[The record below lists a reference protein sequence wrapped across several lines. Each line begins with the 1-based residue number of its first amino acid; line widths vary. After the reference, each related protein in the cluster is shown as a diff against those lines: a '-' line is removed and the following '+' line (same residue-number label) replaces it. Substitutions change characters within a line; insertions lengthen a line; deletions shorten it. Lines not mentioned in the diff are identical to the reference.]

1 MANLKTEVILT
12 MNGKAAIQVLEA
24 LRDKAKSVR
33 EEIDH
38 LDEKAPD
45 FKQRKAGLEEV
56 YKALQSA
63 ETDVIKGTERLDHAL
78 QNLTSTSLQN
88 LRKALGDG
96 RRQLQKLSEDE
107 LEQAD
112 ELRRKMKQVG
122 DEIRLLE
129 GQYVKIPDGLK
140 NIKNQSDQWLD
151 KAIKQQ
157 RDLVGSLEKSDAS
170 YQKNI
175 STLKQLVAEEDRR
188 KGKMSKSEA
197 MSTVSNK
204 YANASE
210 LRRAK
215 TTITEV
221 RDKTDSHKVDEIEQY
236 NKALLEIDKRLG
248 SISGQFVDV
257 QKGISNVSNQ
267 SDQWLDK
274 AIKQQR
280 DLVGSLEKSD
290 ASYQQNLA
298 TLKQLE
304 AEEDRRKGKM
314 SEAEA
319 RRTVSDDNASAS
331 DLRRAK
337 ATLTEARDKTAV
349 GKTGDIDAYNR
360 DLQEIEK
367 RLEAVSGKAQKASM
381 SWKQMKQV
389 LAEPNKASGED
400 IKRAMEVIAQKIQQ
414 LPAGSKY
421 VATLRRQ
428 YAMLEQTLKGTRMS
442 QSALNDILTR
452 SKQGKAS
459 LDELRRAYKQLEEE
473 LNQLN
478 TKSKEFAD
486 KQKSMKELKKNI
498 DEVTGAA
505 NKQGGA
511 WHTAMK
517 NLTAY
522 VGLFAAF
529 NKAKELVT
537 GAIKKNLEYSGSL
550 TDIRKVSG
558 LTMEEVKKLSTE
570 LAKIDTRTSVDGLA
584 QLAYQGAKLGMGKYG
599 VEGMAQFVRAADQI
613 NVAIGEEMGEEALPA
628 LSKMV
633 EVMGLI
639 PKMGIEKAMEATGSA
654 MFKLSSTSTST
665 SNDIVEFSK
674 RLTGV
679 ARTAGITTDQLLALG
694 SASSSMMLMPEVAST
709 AMGKFIV
716 ALQKNHNL
724 IAKELGIPDETIKNL
739 YASGHAMDAIVL
751 VLEKMRDKGNMNAL
765 GGIFKDLGSDGQR
778 LVTAMVTMS
787 KNVDMLKDHLYE
799 SQEAFEEASAVTDEY
814 NMQQQSA
821 IGILERANNLWEKA
835 FVNPDGVDAVKD
847 MAQWWY
853 EMSQTMT
860 SSPLLKGTLQ
870 VALQMVLLALKSIA
884 TLLPVIIGYMASQGI
899 YSGLML
905 IKNFGVVL
913 GSAVKQMYA
922 YATASRTAAV
932 AQTGLNSAMKLNP
945 WIALASIIVAVAGA
959 VYGYAQ
965 QAKEAAKAEMEATK
979 KANAWKN
986 NLKEAQIQTDDLTRK
1001 LHSYKVALEKANISQ
1016 ASRDAQIA
1024 RFNRDFRQYISKL
1037 GIEIKNVDDLRKHY
1051 NALSEEI
1058 QRATYYRMRE
1068 QAKEDALPKFREDRL
1083 AAQNKLKKYIK
1094 DREYDYGGF
1103 TSKQI
1108 MEWFKKGASASAI
1121 YKYMIQGS
1129 FNYRRKKGDSTIR
1142 NVDPSKIKFNYK
1154 TGDYTY
1160 DYGNGSKLHG
1170 KDEKLLSDL
1179 RYYQNATLRESTK
1192 DKEINDYF
1200 GDFVPEDYHPWIDE
1214 EVGTLENNA
1223 KDKDA
1228 IAQEKR
1234 DKRDRKRAWREKL
1247 KQKQDEAKAIMDDV
1261 DNYYDRQI
1269 NAKLAQAI
1277 SLNMDKTEQEQF
1289 VLPLRQNK
1297 EIARS
1302 QVRLAVAGKPNKW
1315 EDAKKMMTAD
1325 MVEQADETGVNLS
1338 ENLLDGILKNNIG
1351 NLRKLMEQFGKNL
1364 GLSMNS
1370 ITAKIFAKA
1379 TRSEQEILKMK
1390 LKQMEAR
1397 RKIAME
1403 HDYTGI
1409 VQQNSYDSF
1418 NEMGFAA
1425 PTKEETTVTKKMVDG
1440 KEILDTSAFD
1450 KRRKAIKDMYETARK
1465 ELAQLYTI
1473 DVSTTDG
1480 KGMLMKML
1488 FGDDPDGMAARIK
1501 ASLGESEESWK
1512 AFYLNLIQY
1521 SDNYAEAEKKK
1532 YDSTKKILDFW
1543 WSSNKRNIAQ
1553 QDKLR
1558 KIQNESNL
1566 FGKRTNLLSN
1576 LGLANLTADPEIELM
1591 KARMQAAEDYYA
1603 FVERNTKNKQLVD
1616 EAERAR
1622 QEAELAYANQMA
1634 TAMKSRLS
1642 QMKELVQPIE
1652 DFGTAVGQA
1661 LAEMRYDAES
1671 ANDAIKSAL
1680 KSMLES
1686 WAKMAL
1692 NDVNTQM
1699 WKAINDAGAK
1709 RGRKNAQPDIDT
1721 ARANAN
1727 ANAVTMNTSDIGTAG
1742 NPAHVIVDNETKPS
1756 DSISDKKADVVVHSE
1771 PGGPDA
1777 LPTVAHKDLPAPASP
1792 ILVPNNTERHG
1803 AGGLFKSVAPD
1814 TMPSYPSK
1822 DKVSAEL
1829 PVKIG
1834 DDNVVDSHSNSQE
1847 KSDLQHE
1854 SLSRVEEKRR
1864 GNFPSDFHPDLYPE
1878 ITGNSKKESPVPSVD
1893 TKKYEPQANAAL
1905 KRAHN
1910 NNNLQNEE
1918 HREGVV
1924 GLGDIQENVRGLLEV
1939 AKDLQSKVSD
1949 RTDSNVGSPA
1959 EQTEESDSSANS
1971 TSYFDPAYRTQKALP
1986 ADAQESQGKVR
1997 KSPSNQKQGSPAL
2010 KGVAEQAGGSF
2021 ADAITGQ
2028 SSFAE
2033 AGAGIVMGGVNAVL
2047 NADLGD
2053 SRKKKKEEKQR
2064 KKQLREEKKHQKAL
2078 SKEVKQG
2085 TKEREKTTDKG
2096 VKNMTVTTEQGNK
2109 EQSKGTEVA
2118 QQTMLGATDAA
2129 LNATLV
2135 AKQKNND
2142 ATLQSDAVRTQ
2153 GEVTFSIAGAMAK
2166 CFEFLGPI
2174 AGPIAAAVVMS
2185 TLMGLLQWALSSAL
2199 GGGKK
2204 KNSTKGP
2211 NTKVVSGMLTY
2222 DSGNVQDL
2230 RPFVGNDGSLY
2241 WATEDDKPHNGVSL
2255 LTQPTATTINGRP
2268 SLVAE
2273 NGPEL
2278 VIGRETTQAMM
2289 MNNPQLLKALVNYDR
2304 NYSGRRAYDTGN
2316 IAETSPTIAAGTSVT
2331 DEMVS
2336 YQANTNVA
2344 LLQAVNTLLQR
2355 LEQPIEAKI
2364 DMYGRGKLYDSM
2376 TKANQ
2381 FMKNK

>member
-1 MANLKTEVILT
+1 MANLKTEVILS

-24 LRDKAKSVR
+24 LRDKGRSVR

-38 LDEKAPD
+38 LDKDAPD
-45 FKQRKAGLEEV
+45 FKERKAGLESV
-56 YKALQSA
+56 YKTLQNYQ
-63 ETDVIKGTERLDHAL
+63 TNIIKDTERLDHAL
-78 QNLTSTSLQN
+78 KNLSTTSLQN

-96 RRQLQKLSEDE
+96 RRQLQKLSEDD
-107 LEQAD
+107 LAQA
-112 ELRRKMKQVG
+112 EEVRKKMKQVG
-122 DEIRLLE
+122 DEIRLIE
-129 GQYVKIPDGLK
+129 GQYVKIAEGLK
-140 NIKNQSDQWLD
+140 NVANQSDQWLD

-157 RDLVGSLEKSDAS
+157 RDLVGSLQKSDA
-170 YQKNI
+170 
-175 STLKQLVAEEDRR
+175 
-188 KGKMSKSEA
+188 G
-197 MSTVSNK
+197 
-204 YANASE
+204 
-210 LRRAK
+210 
-215 TTITEV
+215 
-221 RDKTDSHKVDEIEQY
+221 
-236 NKALLEIDKRLG
+236 
-248 SISGQFVDV
+248 
-257 QKGISNVSNQ
+257 
-267 SDQWLDK
+267 
-274 AIKQQR
+274 
-280 DLVGSLEKSD
+280 
-290 ASYQQNLA
+290 YQQNLA
-298 TLKQLE
+298 TLKRLE

-314 SEAEA
+314 NVAEA
-319 RRTVSDDNASAS
+319 RQTVSDDNASAS

-337 ATLTEARDKTAV
+337 ATLTEARDKTAI
-349 GKTGDIDAYNR
+349 GKTGEIDSYNR

-367 RLEAVSGKAQKASM
+367 RLEAVSGKTQKASM

-400 IKRAMEVIAQKIQQ
+400 IKRTMEVIQQKIQQ

-421 VATLRRQ
+421 VADLRRQ
-428 YAMLEQTLKGTRMS
+428 YSMLEQTLKGTRMS
-442 QSALNDILTR
+442 QSALNDILSR

-473 LNQLN
+473 LNQVN
-478 TKSKEFAD
+478 TTSKEFAD

-505 NKQGGA
+505 HKQGGA
-511 WHTAMK
+511 WRTALK

-522 VGLFAAF
+522 VGLFSVF
-529 NKAKELVT
+529 NHIKDLVT
-537 GAIKKNLEYSGSL
+537 GAIKKNFEYSGSL

-558 LTMEEVKKLSTE
+558 LTMEQVKQLSTE
-570 LAKIDTRTSVDGLA
+570 LGKIDTRTSVDGLA
-584 QLAYQGAKLGMGKYG
+584 QLAYQGAKFGMGKYG

-765 GGIFKDLGSDGQR
+765 GGIFKDLGSDDQR

-787 KNVDMLKDHLYE
+787 KNVDILKDHLYE
-799 SQEAFEEASAVTDEY
+799 SEEAFREATAVGKEY
-814 NMQQQSA
+814 SMQQLSA
-821 IGILERANNLWEKA
+821 IGILERANNLWVKA
-835 FVNPDGVDAVKD
+835 FVNPDGVDAVKG
-847 MAQWWY
+847 MAEWWY
-853 EMSQTMT
+853 EMSATMT
-860 SSPLLKGTLQ
+860 NSPLLKGTLQ
-870 VALQMVLLALKSIA
+870 IALQMVLITLKAVA
-884 TLLPVIIGYMASQGI
+884 TLLPVIIGYMASQGL
-899 YSGLML
+899 YSGLSL
-905 IKNFGVVL
+905 LWQYLTALGV
-913 GSAVKQMYA
+913 AVKSMFQYA
-922 YATASRTAAV
+922 RALFTANAA
-932 AQTGLNSAMKLNP
+932 QSTLNKTMKLNP
-945 WIALASIIVAVAGA
+945 WIAFASVIFGVAGA
-959 VYGYAQ
+959 IYGYTQRAREAAEA
-965 QAKEAAKAEMEATK
+965 AKEAEKQE
-979 KANAWKN
+979 NAWRSTLGKAAVETA
-986 NLKEAQIQTDDLTRK
+986 NLNKKLENYKRMMSKSNLSQKERQGL
-1001 LHSYKVALEKANISQ
+1001 IS
-1016 ASRDAQIA
+1016 
-1024 RFNRDFRQYISKL
+1024 RFNKDFRSYISNL
-1037 GIEIKNVDDLRKHY
+1037 GIEIKSVKDLRDHY
-1051 NALSEEI
+1051 SELAQEA
-1058 QRATYYRMRE
+1058 QRATYYRMME
-1068 QAKEDALPKFREDRL
+1068 KAKQQALPKLDADRDSAANALL
-1083 AAQNKLKKYIK
+1083 AQVQKLGIAKLGVSFADI
-1094 DREYDYGGF
+1094 DRWV
-1103 TSKQI
+1103 S
-1108 MEWFKKGASASAI
+1108 KGANGNALFWNLVKKMPKNKSGLKDGFNWKLGKDGYIYRDTYDGGKAGIISDDSQMQYKLRDLLSASRWYVNAT
-1121 YKYMIQGS
+1121 GR
-1129 FNYRRKKGDSTIR
+1129 RRKKEKDIE
-1142 NVDPSKIKFNYK
+1142 DNYQK
-1154 TGDYTY
+1154 WFPKDYTPY
-1160 DYGNGSKLHG
+1160 
-1170 KDEKLLSDL
+1170 
-1179 RYYQNATLRESTK
+1179 
-1192 DKEINDYF
+1192 
-1200 GDFVPEDYHPWIDE
+1200 PEEDP
-1214 EVGTLENNA
+1214 GTLEKEA
-1223 KDKDA
+1223 PDKDA

-1234 DKRDRKRAWREKL
+1234 DQRDRERAWREEL
-1247 KQKQDEAKAIMDDV
+1247 KQKQDQAKAIMDDV
-1261 DNYYDRQI
+1261 NNYYDRQI

-1315 EDAKKMMTAD
+1315 EDAKKMMAAD
-1325 MVEQADETGVNLS
+1325 MVEQKGETGINLS
-1338 ENLLDGILKNNIG
+1338 KDLLDGILNNNID
-1351 NLRKLMEQFGKNL
+1351 NLRKLMEQLGKNL

-1370 ITAKIFAKA
+1370 ITAEIFAKA

-1397 RKIAME
+1397 RKIVME

-1409 VQQNSYDSF
+1409 VQQNSYDNF
-1418 NEMGFAA
+1418 NEMGYAA

-1440 KEILDTSAFD
+1440 KEVLDTSAFD

-1465 ELAQLYTI
+1465 ELAQLYAI

-1480 KGMLMKML
+1480 RGVLMKIL

-1532 YDSTKKILDFW
+1532 YDSAKKIVDFW
-1543 WSSNKRNIAQ
+1543 WSSNKRNLAQ

-1558 KIQNESNL
+1558 KMQNESNL
-1566 FGKRTNLLSN
+1566 FGKRINLLSN

-1603 FVERNTKNKQLVD
+1603 FVERNTKNKQLID

-1652 DFGTAVGQA
+1652 DFGAAVGQA

-1709 RGRKNAQPDIDT
+1709 RGKKKAQPDIDA
-1721 ARANAN
+1721 ARANAK
-1727 ANAVTMNTSDIGTAG
+1727 ANYTDLNGIDWRNFGTESNPLWVRWAGDHYENKSGDAVYTKEDGTPLPNPNGSVPQSNEPPSAWKKRHPDGTIDDYNKEVKSLGGQVGTSMAGQTGASVAGAVTGSSSFGDAATGIAMSGA
-1742 NPAHVIVDNETKPS
+1742 
-1756 DSISDKKADVVVHSE
+1756 
-1771 PGGPDA
+1771 DA
-1777 LPTVAHKDLPAPASP
+1777 L
-1792 ILVPNNTERHG
+1792 
-1803 AGGLFKSVAPD
+1803 
-1814 TMPSYPSK
+1814 
-1822 DKVSAEL
+1822 
-1829 PVKIG
+1829 
-1834 DDNVVDSHSNSQE
+1834 
-1847 KSDLQHE
+1847 
-1854 SLSRVEEKRR
+1854 
-1864 GNFPSDFHPDLYPE
+1864 
-1878 ITGNSKKESPVPSVD
+1878 
-1893 TKKYEPQANAAL
+1893 
-1905 KRAHN
+1905 
-1910 NNNLQNEE
+1910 
-1918 HREGVV
+1918 
-1924 GLGDIQENVRGLLEV
+1924 
-1939 AKDLQSKVSD
+1939 
-1949 RTDSNVGSPA
+1949 
-1959 EQTEESDSSANS
+1959 
-1971 TSYFDPAYRTQKALP
+1971 
-1986 ADAQESQGKVR
+1986 
-1997 KSPSNQKQGSPAL
+1997 
-2010 KGVAEQAGGSF
+2010 
-2021 ADAITGQ
+2021 
-2028 SSFAE
+2028 
-2033 AGAGIVMGGVNAVL
+2033 L
-2047 NADLGD
+2047 NAQI
-2053 SRKKKKEEKQR
+2053 KKTSKSEKEREKQL
-2064 KKQLREEKKHQKAL
+2064 KKEKKHQKDL
-2078 SKEVKQG
+2078 
-2085 TKEREKTTDKG
+2085 TKETKKGLSDREKATGKG
-2096 VKNMTVTTEQGNK
+2096 VKNITSTTEQGNK
-2109 EQSKGTEVA
+2109 EQSKGTVVA
-2118 QQTMLGATDAA
+2118 QQTITNATEAG
-2129 LNATLV
+2129 LNATLT

-2142 ATLQSDAVRTQ
+2142 ETLKSDANRTQ

-2185 TLMGLLQWALSSAL
+2185 TLMGLLQWALNSAL

-2204 KNSTKGP
+2204 KNSTKSP

-2241 WATEDDKPHNGVSL
+2241 WAAEDSNPHNGVSL
-2255 LTQPTATTINGRP
+2255 LTRPTATSINGHP

-2273 NGPEL
+2273 KGPEL

-2304 NYSGRRAYDTGN
+2304 NYSGRHAYDTGN
-2316 IAETSPTIAAGTSVT
+2316 ITEASPTIAAGSSVS

-2336 YQANTNVA
+2336 NQATTNIA

>member
-1 MANLKTEVILT
+1 MATQRLAKVVITANASTAKKVLEEIDALVQKYTADIQKMTAAGQANTAECKQAERTLKALSQVQRDNIEDTKRLGEVVQDLT
-12 MNGKAAIQVLEA
+12 NTKLRDLRRALGSGKAAL
-24 LRDKAKSVR
+24 AKLTGSDADLKR
-33 EEIDH
+33 
-38 LDEKAPD
+38 
-45 FKQRKAGLEEV
+45 
-56 YKALQSA
+56 A
-63 ETDVIKGTERLDHAL
+63 EQIR
-78 QNLTSTSLQN
+78 
-88 LRKALGDG
+88 
-96 RRQLQKLSEDE
+96 SE
-107 LEQAD
+107 
-112 ELRRKMKQVG
+112 MKQVG
-122 DEIRLLE
+122 DEIRLIE

-140 NIKNQSDQWLD
+140 NIK
-151 KAIKQQ
+151 
-157 RDLVGSLEKSDAS
+157 
-170 YQKNI
+170 
-175 STLKQLVAEEDRR
+175 
-188 KGKMSKSEA
+188 
-197 MSTVSNK
+197 
-204 YANASE
+204 
-210 LRRAK
+210 
-215 TTITEV
+215 
-221 RDKTDSHKVDEIEQY
+221 
-236 NKALLEIDKRLG
+236 
-248 SISGQFVDV
+248 
-257 QKGISNVSNQ
+257 NQ

-314 SEAEA
+314 SVLEA
-319 RRTVSDDNASAS
+319 RQTVSNGNASAS

-337 ATLTEARDKTAV
+337 TTLTEARDKTSLSN
-349 GKTGDIDAYNR
+349 TGEIDKYNNE
-360 DLQEIEK
+360 LQEIEK

-400 IKRAMEVIAQKIQQ
+400 IKRTMEVITQKIQQ

-428 YAMLEQTLKGTRMS
+428 YTMLEQTLKGTRMS

-486 KQKSMKELKKNI
+486 KQKSMKQLKKYI
-498 DEVTGAA
+498 DDATGAA

-511 WHTAMK
+511 WRTALK

-522 VGLFAAF
+522 VGLFAVF
-529 NKAKELVT
+529 NQLKTYLFDVFRLNAKFAEQ
-537 GAIKKNLEYSGSL
+537 L
-550 TDIRKVSG
+550 TNIRKVALS
-558 LTMEEVKKLSTE
+558 TTEEVAQLSKE
-570 LAKIDTRTSVDGLA
+570 LAKIDTRTSIEELNN
-584 QLAYQGAKLGMGKYG
+584 LAYAGAKLGITTQNLAG
-599 VEGMAQFVRAADQI
+599 FVRAADQV
-613 NVAIGEEMGEEALPA
+613 NVALKEDLGDEALTSLA
-628 LSKMV
+628 KIT
-633 EVMGLI
+633 EVMGLVD
-639 PKMGIEKAMEATGSA
+639 KYGVEDAMLKTGSA
-654 MFKLSSTSTST
+654 IFRLASTSTACSGKIVDF
-665 SNDIVEFSK
+665 SN
-674 RLTGV
+674 RM
-679 ARTAGITTDQLLALG
+679 LALG
-694 SASSSMMLMPEVAST
+694 DAATLTTPDILAIGSAVDSMALEPEVAAT
-709 AMGKFIV
+709 AFGKLVVELRKGTSSIE
-716 ALQKNHNL
+716 KD
-724 IAKELGIPDETIKNL
+724 LGIAQGSLKKMIEEGKGMEAIQTIF
-739 YASGHAMDAIVL
+739 H
-751 VLEKMRDKGNMNAL
+751 KMHESDNVFAL
-765 GGIFKDLGSDGQR
+765 NSLFKDLGSEDGAR
-778 LVTAMVTMS
+778 LTKVMVTMAE
-787 KNVDMLKDHLYE
+787 KVGMLDKAVAE
-799 SQEAFEEASAVTDEY
+799 SNKAFREGTAVTTEY
-814 NMQQQSA
+814 EMQQETA
-821 IGILERANNLWEKA
+821 AAYMERAANLFEKQ
-835 FVNPDGVDAVKD
+835 FVSAD
-847 MAQWWY
+847 MASGPVRDLAKAWY
-853 EMSQTMT
+853 EMVDALVHNVTFMT
-860 SSPLLKGTLQ
+860 EVRIL
-870 VALQMVLLALKSIA
+870 I
-884 TLLPVIIGYMASQGI
+884 TLLMASMK
-899 YSGLML
+899 ML
-905 IKNFGVVL
+905 L
-913 GSAVKQMYA
+913 GMLPTLITMLS
-922 YATASRTAAV
+922 TA
-932 AQTGLNSAMKLNP
+932 G
-945 WIALASIIVAVAGA
+945 VAGA
-959 VYGYAQ
+959 FAKLAELTTGLTGKTMSLAKAWNVMYSSFKKLSFVGQMSVMGGLIGLAGTLVVKLALWSSSLNQVAAGQRVLNEVQEEGQRRAMEEQESLKRLRRVMHDTSASMDLRLEAMKKLNGAIPNLNAKIDSETGAVQENTKAWEENFKRLQDYYELEGARSKLAELGRKKVDAIIKLQQKEDAYANTNVDVNPGRPVTSGGAVMGS
-965 QAKEAAKAEMEATK
+965 QAQGAIGQAGQKAAAKRARDKAQKEYDDIVAQEDALYK
-979 KANAWKN
+979 KFGAKLGGNGKKVGRN
-986 NLKEAQIQTDDLTRK
+986 KKKVGGGGGGNVENPEDDAR
-1001 LHSYKVALEKANISQ
+1001 ANISEFITKITTFYKRQ
-1016 ASRDAQIA
+1016 ETAMIEKMTADGVEKDLQDYAVENIEARLHAALAAAKQSLVLGTKAWDDFKGSMDKDLKEKDDEYGQSQSRMLMEAVQSADVMKLRTDLLKQMPKIKKGQIVGLKSDE
-1024 RFNRDFRQYISKL
+1024 RDRAYLDRVWLEESK
-1037 GIEIKNVDDLRKHY
+1037 
-1051 NALSEEI
+1051 SE
-1058 QRATYYRMRE
+1058 YE
-1068 QAKEDALPKFREDRL
+1068 QAKLGQK
-1083 AAQNKLKKYIK
+1083 
-1094 DREYDYGGF
+1094 
-1103 TSKQI
+1103 
-1108 MEWFKKGASASAI
+1108 WFE
-1121 YKYMIQGS
+1121 Q
-1129 FNYRRKKGDSTIR
+1129 RRK
-1142 NVDPSKIKFNYK
+1142 
-1154 TGDYTY
+1154 
-1160 DYGNGSKLHG
+1160 
-1170 KDEKLLSDL
+1170 ELL
-1179 RYYQNATLRESTK
+1179 
-1192 DKEINDYF
+1192 
-1200 GDFVPEDYHPWIDE
+1200 
-1214 EVGTLENNA
+1214 
-1223 KDKDA
+1223 
-1228 IAQEKR
+1228 
-1234 DKRDRKRAWREKL
+1234 
-1247 KQKQDEAKAIMDDV
+1247 
-1261 DNYYDRQI
+1261 
-1269 NAKLAQAI
+1269 
-1277 SLNMDKTEQEQF
+1277 
-1289 VLPLRQNK
+1289 
-1297 EIARS
+1297 
-1302 QVRLAVAGKPNKW
+1302 
-1315 EDAKKMMTAD
+1315 
-1325 MVEQADETGVNLS
+1325 
-1338 ENLLDGILKNNIG
+1338 
-1351 NLRKLMEQFGKNL
+1351 
-1364 GLSMNS
+1364 
-1370 ITAKIFAKA
+1370 
-1379 TRSEQEILKMK
+1379 
-1390 LKQMEAR
+1390 
-1397 RKIAME
+1397 E
-1403 HDYTGI
+1403 HDYTGV
-1409 VQQNSYDSF
+1409 VQQNSFLGLAKTGFVDIDI
-1418 NEMGFAA
+1418 NEIERDRNSIVKVLEKARNNI
-1425 PTKEETTVTKKMVDG
+1425 VDVFQTG
-1440 KEILDTSAFD
+1440 GE
-1450 KRRKAIKDMYETARK
+1450 KDALLK
-1465 ELAQLYTI
+1465 L
-1473 DVSTTDG
+1473 
-1480 KGMLMKML
+1480 L
-1488 FGDDPDGMAARIK
+1488 FGENYENMPMQFL
-1501 ASLGESEESWK
+1501 SLLNESEEDVRL
-1512 AFYLNLIQY
+1512 FYQKLIQY
-1521 SDNYAEAEKKK
+1521 SDEYAAAEKKQ
-1532 YDSTKKILDFW
+1532 YDDAKKITDFLW
-1543 WSSNKRNIAQ
+1543 KRDKRNIDQ
-1553 QDKLR
+1553 QEKLR
-1558 KIQNESNL
+1558 KIQNEGNL

-1591 KARMQAAEDYYA
+1591 KARMQAAENYYA
-1603 FVERNTKNKQLVD
+1603 FVKANTQEKQLID

-1622 QEAELAYANQMA
+1622 QEAELAYVNQMA

-1652 DFGTAVGQA
+1652 DFGAAVGQA

-1671 ANDAIKSAL
+1671 ANDAIRSAL

-1686 WAKMAL
+1686 WGKMAL

-1699 WKAINDAGAK
+1699 WKAINDAAAK
-1709 RGRKNAQPDIDT
+1709 RGKKNAQPDIEA
-1721 ARANAN
+1721 ARANAD

-1742 NPAHVIVDNETKPS
+1742 NPAHVIVDNETMPS
-1756 DSISDKKADVVVHSE
+1756 DSMSDKKTDVVVHSE

-1814 TMPSYPSK
+1814 TLPSYPSK

-1829 PVKIG
+1829 PVTIK
-1834 DDNVVDSHSNSQE
+1834 DDNVVDSRSNSQE

-1918 HREGVV
+1918 RREGVV

-1971 TSYFDPAYRTQKALP
+1971 TSYFDPAHRTQKALP

-2033 AGAGIVMGGVNAVL
+2033 AGAGIVMGGVNAAL

-2053 SRKKKKEEKQR
+2053 SKKKKKEEKQR

-2109 EQSKGTEVA
+2109 EQSKGTEAA
-2118 QQTMLGATDAA
+2118 QQTMLSATDGV

-2142 ATLQSDAVRTQ
+2142 AVVQSDAARTEN
-2153 GEVTFSIAGAMAK
+2153 EVTFSIAGAMAK

-2316 IAETSPTIAAGTSVT
+2316 IAETSPTTAAGTSVA